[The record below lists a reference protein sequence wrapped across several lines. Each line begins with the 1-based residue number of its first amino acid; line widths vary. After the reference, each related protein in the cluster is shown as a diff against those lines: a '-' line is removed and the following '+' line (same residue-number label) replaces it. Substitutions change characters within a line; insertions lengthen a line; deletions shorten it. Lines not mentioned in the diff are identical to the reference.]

1 MQYQYTNESTVEVRI
16 SMTYADIKLIK
27 RLLTYKA
34 GKDKLDWR
42 DTELLEQVDKAL
54 HDAAVALRDHYNY
67 ELEYTLKQEE
77 TDK

>member
-27 RLLTYKA
+27 RLLKYKSEH
-34 GKDKLDWR
+34 DKLDWR
-42 DTELLEQVDKAL
+42 DMELLEQVDKAL
-54 HDAAVALRDHYNY
+54 RDAAVALRDHYNY

-77 TDK
+77 INK